1 MKIRYLPTHENHATW
16 IFQQPRMRVFSNTLW
31 KETPLAF
38 SFHEPPL
45 WSLSLPLPYSV
56 SSIYSFERH
65 SETAQKVNCPETILF
80 IFSRTCF
87 FYHVRES
94 ITAGR
99 TVILSVKP
107 LAFIGEAKQCHA
119 RRCQCLAKLFT
130 LAEKH
135 IPVFTP
141 FGLIDGASLLLQC
154 EALCRQTY
162 IFIKITLHLLWNA
175 QRQWTKANL

>member
-1 MKIRYLPTHENHATW
+1 
-16 IFQQPRMRVFSNTLW
+16 MRVFSNTLW

-38 SFHEPPL
+38 SFHETPL

-80 IFSRTCF
+80 IFSQAHF
-87 FYHVRES
+87 IYIYHVHES

-107 LAFIGEAKQCHA
+107 LAFIGEAKQCCAHW
-119 RRCQCLAKLFT
+119 CQCLTKLFT

-135 IPVFTP
+135 IPIFTP
-141 FGLIDGASLLLQC
+141 FGLIAGASLLVNVKPCAGKRTFSLKSFSTSPVKC
-154 EALCRQTY
+154 
-162 IFIKITLHLLWNA
+162 
-175 QRQWTKANL
+175 TKAVNQGKSLISIWIMPSLPC